1 MMQNLLA
8 TNTPQIFYISHK
20 NTDEAKYNPAPITIS
35 HRTNHPSRKFGILKN
50 GMYNEIEGAMSAKQ
64 HLLY

>member
-8 TNTPQIFYISHK
+8 TNPPQIFYISHK
-20 NTDEAKYNPAPITIS
+20 NTNEAKYKTAPITIP
-35 HRTNHPSRKFGILKN
+35 HRTNHPSRKFSILEN
-50 GMYNEIEGAMSAKQ
+50 GMYNEIKGAMSAKQ